1 MSLVVAVTHL
11 RLFTRPGEWDTAREF
26 YEQAIGL
33 SANLVDAETGVAM
46 FSIGELKLLVER
58 VDDEEE
64 AQDLV
69 GRFAGISFRV
79 KDIERACKVLESH
92 GAAIVAPPTKQPW
105 GDVLAHVRDPAG
117 NTITLIE
124 FAAPRG
130 DLTGRPG

>member
-11 RLFTRPGEWDTAREF
+11 RLFTRPGDWERTREF
-26 YEQAIGL
+26 YEQALGL
-33 SANLVDAETGVAM
+33 AVWLVDAETGVAM
-46 FSIGELKLLVER
+46 FSIGELKLLIER

-79 KDIERACKVLESH
+79 KDIERACTLVESH
-92 GAAIVAPPTKQPW
+92 GAVVTAPPARQPW
-105 GDVLAHVRDPAG
+105 GDTLVHARDPAG

-124 FAAPRG
+124 FAAHAVP
-130 DLTGRPG
+130 PG